1 MRSSLVVALL
11 SFLLLPALASATTF
25 NITLTTTNGQ
35 FPGKAA
41 APFGNTAGPVD
52 IDLTPDVPG
61 SLPINQFTNF
71 FPNNVFPYEPGATTT
86 ITQTL
91 TIDGVSTTVNR
102 TLTLVK
108 PGDCQLVQQ
117 LSPVTLTVD
126 LGTKGKVTLTLA
138 NAPTLAVPCFNGQPS
153 NPIIVIPGTSVPI
166 AAAVLDDFVFY
177 KVKTSKGAPK
187 FAAFGP
193 VQLDNLLDF
202 AAYDVTGIAALGLPA
217 GKNGAGTFD
226 GATHLASYKFKRRK
240 SSGKFFKLADTE
252 IQTACGNLLITLVKP
267 DALLVP
273 VLNDPT
279 AAPDPGTSLV
289 DHFVCYKA
297 KTQKKRTFDGAA
309 APAFPKGVQVEMA
322 DHFQTRRYD
331 LKKISRV
338 CLPVFK
344 SGSPVELKTGAPKPI
359 TPADIRHFES
369 RLVCYQAKLAKST
382 IAQNACGPL
391 VPKDKGTKLV
401 PPQAKHVKQLAVPI
415 TGQLGSATLDTA
427 KELEV
432 CVPQQVELPLT

>member
-1 MRSSLVVALL
+1 LTV
-11 SFLLLPALASATTF
+11 LLLPALATATTF
-25 NITLTTTNGQ
+25 NVTLTTTDGQ

-61 SLPINQFTNF
+61 SLPITQFTNF
-71 FPNNVFPYEPGATTT
+71 FPTDVFPHEAGASTT

-91 TIDGVSTTVNR
+91 TVDGVSTTVTR
-102 TLTLVK
+102 ALTLVE
-108 PGDCQLVQQ
+108 PGECSLFQQ

-126 LGTKGKVTLTLA
+126 LGVKGKVTLTLA
-138 NAPTLAVPCFNGQPS
+138 NPMTLAVPCFNGQPS
-153 NPIIVIPGTSVPI
+153 NPLIVVPGTSVPI

-187 FAAFGP
+187 LAAFGP
-193 VQLDNLLDF
+193 VDLDNLLDF
-202 AAYDVTGIAALGLPA
+202 AAFDVTGIAALGLPA
-217 GKNGAGTFD
+217 GKNGAATFD
-226 GATHLASYKFKRRK
+226 GATHLAGYTFKRRK
-240 SSGKFFKLADTE
+240 GSGKFFKLADTE
-252 IQTACGNLLITLVKP
+252 IQTACGNLLVTLVKP
-267 DALLVP
+267 DTVLVP
-273 VLNDPT
+273 VLNDPVL
-279 AAPDPGTSLV
+279 APDPMTSLV

-297 KTQKKRTFDGAA
+297 KTQKKRIFDGAA
-309 APAFPKGVQVEMA
+309 APAFPKGAQVEMA

-359 TPADIRHFES
+359 TPADVRHFES
-369 RLVCYQAKLAKST
+369 RLACYQAKLAKST

-391 VPKDKGTKLV
+391 VRKDKGTKLV

-415 TGQLGSATLDTA
+415 TGQFGSATVDTA

-432 CVPQQVELPLT
+432 CVPQPVELPIS